1 MIGEVPSVEA
11 HTSRSDRRLPLQH
24 AEDVSARL
32 LRADHR
38 VARRPPLLRA
48 DHRVA
53 RRPPLLQADHRV
65 ARRPPLRHQ
74 TDRLMDD
81 VAAAA
86 ARQNSI

>member
-24 AEDVSARL
+24 AEDVSAR
-32 LRADHR
+32 
-38 VARRPPLLRA
+38 LLRA